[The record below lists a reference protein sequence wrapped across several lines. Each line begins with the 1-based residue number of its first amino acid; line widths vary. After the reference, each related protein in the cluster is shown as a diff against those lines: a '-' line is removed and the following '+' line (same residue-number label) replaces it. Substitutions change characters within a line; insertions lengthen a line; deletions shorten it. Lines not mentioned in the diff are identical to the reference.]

1 MVVAFGGVLAASSS
15 LTSDGFWVAG
25 CSASSVMADSGREGG
40 TAGASNEEDI
50 LNLFEGFR
58 GELEASNAV
67 REEIKAVSQSMDA
80 ETRKMQ
86 AALMGIHVG
95 TDEAGQVKRA

>member
-1 MVVAFGGVLAASSS
+1 MTLFPSRSTS
-15 LTSDGFWVAG
+15 L
-25 CSASSVMADSGREGG
+25 VMADSDEKGA
-40 TAGASNEEDI
+40 TAGASSEEDI

-67 REEIKAVSQSMDA
+67 REEIKTVSQSMDA

-95 TDEAGQVKRA
+95 TDEAGQCQ